1 MISAATQN
9 PFHPYKVI
17 MQRRSSLQLEPGWGP
32 KVTLFVLRFIP
43 LIMAVVGV
51 VLLVIQKENFYLLIF
66 GGFALFEGFI
76 FSFIK
81 IPAALF
87 MDSTGFTLETFS
99 VRGRREDYYLW
110 NDVNF
115 IRYRMIV
122 GKNSTTLSYTAVL
135 ATGKKVN
142 FLSFN
147 NYHSKKHQIP
157 EINSALHDISK
168 REVRKK

>member
-1 MISAATQN
+1 
-9 PFHPYKVI
+9 
-17 MQRRSSLQLEPGWGP
+17 
-32 KVTLFVLRFIP
+32 
-43 LIMAVVGV
+43 
-51 VLLVIQKENFYLLIF
+51 
-66 GGFALFEGFI
+66 
-76 FSFIK
+76 
-81 IPAALF
+81 
-87 MDSTGFTLETFS
+87 MDSSGFTLETFS